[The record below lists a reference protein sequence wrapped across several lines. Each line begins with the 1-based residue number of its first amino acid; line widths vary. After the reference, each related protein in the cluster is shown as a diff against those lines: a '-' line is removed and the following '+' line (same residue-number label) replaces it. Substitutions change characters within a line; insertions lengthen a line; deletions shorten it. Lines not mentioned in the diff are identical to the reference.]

1 VRVVNLHL
9 ILVPMSNDP
18 LADRARRSPEGL
30 ALVDRGGGAARPVRL
45 TWGALDAMAGAWADR
60 LSSAGVRPG
69 ERVAVV
75 EPAGASFAALLHA
88 CIRIG
93 AVMVPLPPRAQEA
106 ERARLIEQARPRAVI
121 AGGEVDLRGNGLRAE
136 GDLCLLHTSGTM
148 GPPKQVRLTLENHR
162 ASARGCIESLGRRRN
177 DVWLLMLSPHHV
189 GGFAIFMRSVLYG
202 HPVVSLPGFDA
213 DAAIAAIEEE
223 RPTLVS
229 AVPSMLTRI
238 LDAGGA
244 AALRGPRAI
253 LVGGAPAGDDQ
264 VAAWADMGL
273 MACPTYGMT
282 ETCSQIATVPPGR
295 ARELLGTSGFV
306 HSQAAVTIEEGVI
319 AVSGPV
325 VSPTFGGRVLTG
337 DLGHLDER
345 GALVVAGRKDDVII
359 TGGEKVHPA
368 EVENTLRL
376 HPAVREAAVV
386 GRPDR
391 VYGLV
396 LEALVVAEGVT
407 AEELV
412 AWCRERLPGFKI
424 PRRVRFVERLP
435 LSEGGKLLRTQL

>member
-1 VRVVNLHL
+1 M
-9 ILVPMSNDP
+9 PMVADP
-18 LADRARRSPEGL
+18 LADRARRLPDGL
-30 ALVDRGGGAARPVRL
+30 ALVDRGGASTRPVRL
-45 TWGALDAMAGAWADR
+45 TWGALDGMAGAWAER
-60 LSSAGVRPG
+60 LTSAGIRRG

-75 EPAGASFAALLHA
+75 EPAGVRFAALLHA

-93 AVMVPLPPRAQEA
+93 AVIVPLPPRAQES
-106 ERARLIEQARPRAVI
+106 ERALLIAQARPRAVI
-121 AGGEVDLRGNGLRAE
+121 AGGEIHLRDAGVRAE

-148 GPPKQVRLTLENHR
+148 GPPKPVRLTLENHR

-177 DVWLLMLSPHHV
+177 DTWLLMLSPHHV
-189 GGFAIFMRSVLYG
+189 GGFSIFMRSVLYG
-202 HPVVSLPGFDA
+202 HPIVSLPGFDPETA
-213 DAAIAAIEEE
+213 VAAIEEE

-244 AALRGPRAI
+244 AALRRPRAI
-253 LVGGAPAGDDQ
+253 LVGGAPASDDQ
-264 VAAWADMGL
+264 VAAWADLGL
-273 MACPTYGMT
+273 MVCPTYGMT
-282 ETCSQIATVPPGR
+282 ETCSQVATVPPGR
-295 ARELLGTSGFV
+295 ARELLGSSGFV
-306 HSQAAVTIEEGVI
+306 HSQATVRIEEGVI

-345 GALVVAGRKDDVII
+345 GALVVTGRKDDVII

-396 LEALVVAEGVT
+396 LEALVVGEGVT
-407 AEELV
+407 AEALV
-412 AWCRERLPGFKI
+412 AWCRERLPSFKV
-424 PRRVRFVERLP
+424 PRRVQFVERLP

>member
-1 VRVVNLHL
+1 MPTP
-9 ILVPMSNDP
+9 IDP
-18 LADRARRSPEGL
+18 LADRARRSPDGL
-30 ALVDRGGGAARPVRL
+30 ALVDRGGAAARPVRL
-45 TWGALDAMAGAWADR
+45 TWAALDGMAGAWAER
-60 LSSAGVRPG
+60 LMSAGIRHG
-69 ERVAVV
+69 ERVAVA
-75 EPAGASFAALLHA
+75 EPAGTRFAALLHA

-93 AVMVPLPPRAQEA
+93 AVMVPLPPRAQES

-121 AGGEVDLRGNGLRAE
+121 AGGEIHLRDAGVRAE

-148 GPPKQVRLTLENHR
+148 GPPKPVRLTLENHR
-162 ASARGCIESLGRRRN
+162 ASARGCIESIGRRRN
-177 DVWLLMLSPHHV
+177 DTWLLMLSPHHV

-202 HPVVSLPGFDA
+202 HPIVSLPGFDPE
-213 DAAIAAIEEE
+213 AAVAALEEE

-229 AVPSMLTRI
+229 AVPSMLTRT

-253 LVGGAPAGDDQ
+253 LVGGAPASDDQ
-264 VAAWADMGL
+264 VAEWADLGL
-273 MACPTYGMT
+273 MVCPTYGMT

-306 HSQAAVTIEEGVI
+306 HSQATVSIEEGVI

-345 GALVVAGRKDDVII
+345 GALVVTGRKDDVII

-376 HPAVREAAVV
+376 HAAVREAAVV

-407 AEELV
+407 AEALV
-412 AWCRERLPGFKI
+412 TWCRERLPSFKV
-424 PRRVRFVERLP
+424 PRRVRFVDRLP